1 MPELKMPEIPSL
13 PGNFKFPEMQ
23 IPGNFEIPE
32 LRTKLEMPELPGNFE
47 IPELPSAF
55 GGLKMPV
62 IPGTQIRTAEKPT
75 TPPTRVPVPEVKS
88 EAIKAVIAAVD
99 SEIAAISNEAKRS
112 NAKKNRDRTIL
123 SRLNAKDRKEY
134 AQMTEDALKSKQ
146 AVMNMNPAA
155 KDPTPDTFVGIEAS
169 GDFSNLALESDILA
183 NIEAE
188 KAAAAKAARDK
199 RQKAAAADAAKV
211 QAELKKQTMASAKSM
226 KAGLDAGKSEKKLVK
241 EPKAAKPAAPKPTP
255 VVAAAP
261 VVTNDKNAEEAQA
274 WIDAWKSNGSNKAT
288 AASASADSSDSSN
301 NTNNE
306 GAAEAQ
312 AWIDAWKAKQ

>member
-1 MPELKMPEIPSL
+1 M
-13 PGNFKFPEMQ
+13 
-23 IPGNFEIPE
+23 
-32 LRTKLEMPELPGNFE
+32 
-47 IPELPSAF
+47 
-55 GGLKMPV
+55 
-62 IPGTQIRTAEKPT
+62 
-75 TPPTRVPVPEVKS
+75 PEVKS

-99 SEIAAISNEAKRS
+99 KEIAAISNEAKRS

-134 AQMTEDALKSKQ
+134 SQMTEDALRSKK

-188 KAAAAKAARDK
+188 KAASAKATRDK

-226 KAGLDAGKSEKKLVK
+226 KVRR
-241 EPKAAKPAAPKPTP
+241 
-255 VVAAAP
+255 
-261 VVTNDKNAEEAQA
+261 
-274 WIDAWKSNGSNKAT
+274 
-288 AASASADSSDSSN
+288 
-301 NTNNE
+301 
-306 GAAEAQ
+306 
-312 AWIDAWKAKQ
+312 

>member
-1 MPELKMPEIPSL
+1 
-13 PGNFKFPEMQ
+13 
-23 IPGNFEIPE
+23 
-32 LRTKLEMPELPGNFE
+32 
-47 IPELPSAF
+47 
-55 GGLKMPV
+55 
-62 IPGTQIRTAEKPT
+62 
-75 TPPTRVPVPEVKS
+75 
-88 EAIKAVIAAVD
+88 
-99 SEIAAISNEAKRS
+99 
-112 NAKKNRDRTIL
+112 
-123 SRLNAKDRKEY
+123 
-134 AQMTEDALKSKQ
+134 MTEDALRSKK

-188 KAAAAKAARDK
+188 KAASAKATRDK

-226 KAGLDAGKSEKKLVK
+226 KAGLDAGKSEKKAVT
-241 EPKAAKPAAPKPTP
+241 EPKVVPAAKPAAAAPKPTP

-261 VVTNDKNAEEAQA
+261 VVVANDKNAEEAQA
-274 WIDAWKSNGSNKAT
+274 WIDAWKSYGSNKAT

-312 AWIDAWKAKQ
+312 ACIDAWKAKQ

>member
-1 MPELKMPEIPSL
+1 MPEFKMPAMPEIPSL
-13 PGNFKFPEMQ
+13 PGSFKFPEMQ
-23 IPGNFEIPE
+23 LPGSF
-32 LRTKLEMPELPGNFE
+32 EMPELPGNFE
-47 IPELPSAF
+47 MPELPSAF

-99 SEIAAISNEAKRS
+99 KEIAAISNEAKRS

-134 AQMTEDALKSKQ
+134 SQMTEDALRSKK

-169 GDFSNLALESDILA
+169 GDFSNLARESDILA

-188 KAAAAKAARDK
+188 KAASAKATRDK

-226 KAGLDAGKSEKKLVK
+226 KAGLDAGKSEKKAVK
-241 EPKAAKPAAPKPTP
+241 EPKVVPAAKPAAAAPKPTP

-261 VVTNDKNAEEAQA
+261 VVVANDKNAEEAQA
-274 WIDAWKSNGSNKAT
+274 WIDAWKSNGSKKTT
-288 AASASADSSDSSN
+288 AAAESSSDSN
-301 NTNNE
+301 NINDE
-306 GAAEAQ
+306 GADEAQ